1 MPNGLNRS
9 KDCREMGPVA
19 GRAISLYPKLEAFPS
34 HQTASLPVP
43 GRRQERVTGPGAAA
57 RRPRRGPPRFAKL
70 TPIDT
75 SAGAT

>member
-1 MPNGLNRS
+1 MHRNIKWLPLLSPFNTEMPNGLNRS

-43 GRRQERVTGPGAAA
+43 GRRQERVTGPGAA
-57 RRPRRGPPRFAKL
+57 
-70 TPIDT
+70 
-75 SAGAT
+75 